1 MRIALIG
8 PSYPFR
14 GGIAHYTTLLYRHLK
29 LRHKV
34 RFLSLRRQYP
44 RWLYPGASDRD
55 PSEFAIRED
64 GTENVLDPTNPWTW
78 WQVAQ
83 RATAFRPDLIILP
96 WWVSF
101 WSPSYTFILSILRRR
116 TRAKVLYLCHNVT
129 PHESRRYDRWLAR
142 LPLSLGDLFVVHS
155 RQDEER
161 LRRLLPGARIQRT
174 VHPTYEVF
182 RRVEISKAEARQQL
196 GAIGDTL
203 LFFGFVRPYKGLE
216 HLLEAMPIVLAER
229 DLHLWVVGEFWQNEA
244 RYRQQIKSLGV
255 EDQVHVVNRYISNEE
270 IGIYFAAAD
279 AVILPYIS
287 GTGSGIAQIAFGYER
302 PIVATRVGDLPDIV
316 EDGQTG
322 WLVPPADPPALAAA
336 MLRIYEH
343 DGDRWAAQIRARR
356 DRFTWERMV
365 ECIEQL
371 AAGAA
376 A

>member
-14 GGIAHYTTLLYRHLK
+14 GGIAHYTTLLYRHLRR
-29 LRHKV
+29 RHEV

-55 PSEFAIRED
+55 PSEFAIREE
-64 GTENVLDPTNPWTW
+64 GTESVLDPTNPWTW

-83 RATAFRPDLIILP
+83 RAAAFRPNLIILP

-101 WSPSYTFILSILRRR
+101 WAPSYTFILSILRRR
-116 TRAKVLYLCHNVT
+116 TRARVLYLCHNVT

-142 LPLSLGDLFVVHS
+142 LPLSLGDLFIVHS
-155 RQDEER
+155 QQDEER
-161 LRRLLPGARIQRT
+161 LRRLLPKARIQRT

-182 RRVEISKAEARQQL
+182 RRVEIGKAEARQQL
-196 GAIGDTL
+196 GAAGDML

-216 HLLEAMPIVLAER
+216 HLLAAMPLILAKR
-229 DLHLWVVGEFWQNEA
+229 DVHLWVVGEFWQNEA

-255 EDQVHVVNRYISNEE
+255 EDHVHVVNRYISNEE

-279 AVILPYIS
+279 AVILPYVS

-322 WLVPPADPPALAAA
+322 WLVPSADPPALAAA
-336 MLRIYEH
+336 MLRIYEQ
-343 DGDRWAAQIRARR
+343 DGDRWAAQIRAQR

-371 AAGAA
+371 AAEALG
-376 A
+376 